1 MFDWILNTPLV
12 KVVKTQIRNIFF
24 QIIQAIFWNLLFF
37 ASPFLYISDITLQRL
52 SLFSNSEINISVAP
66 WSSFYA
72 LKTSC
77 TKQLFADVFKI
88 DVLMIWR
95 PSTLLK
101 RDSNTGVFLW
111 ISRNLY
117 EQLFYRTPPLAA
129 SALNFILYFQVV
141 NSGCTVWIRKLL
153 FTRID
158 ISCSFICG
166 FIFVIFSSHV
176 EILILIGSFSSN

>member
-12 KVVKTQIRNIFF
+12 KVVRTQIRNIFF

-37 ASPFLYISDITLQRL
+37 ASPFLY
-52 SLFSNSEINISVAP
+52 ISVAP